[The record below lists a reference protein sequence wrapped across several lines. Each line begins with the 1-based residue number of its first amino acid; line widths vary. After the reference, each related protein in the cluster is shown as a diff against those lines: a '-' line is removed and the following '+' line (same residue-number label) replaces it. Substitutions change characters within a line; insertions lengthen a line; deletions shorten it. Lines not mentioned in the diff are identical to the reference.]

1 MRSLLLVV
9 APLVGLVIAL
19 AYLLVTT
26 YRGQGSSGHSGRS
39 DKGQSDPLEQVFS
52 PRELRRL
59 NAELERV
66 AAEERVRLAH
76 DVDRYIAGEVG
87 HVVIVSDQ
95 PRDVLV
101 LMLSDGRLL
110 TLNGVSRVARGLLL
124 HRVANDRLRPSGV
137 DSNVFSC
144 HLRLR
149 GDSGRE
155 MTVSTRTVSL
165 TQ

>member
-1 MRSLLLVV
+1 MRALLLVAV
-9 APLVGLVIAL
+9 PLVCMVIAL
-19 AYLLVTT
+19 AFLLIST
-26 YRGQGSSGHSGRS
+26 YRGRGESSK
-39 DKGQSDPLEQVFS
+39 DADPLEQVFS
-52 PRELRRL
+52 RRELRRL

-66 AAEERVRLAH
+66 GADERVRLAH
-76 DVDRYIAGEVG
+76 DVDRYIAGDVG

-124 HRVANDRLRPSGV
+124 HRVANDRLRPAGV

-144 HLRLR
+144 HLLLR